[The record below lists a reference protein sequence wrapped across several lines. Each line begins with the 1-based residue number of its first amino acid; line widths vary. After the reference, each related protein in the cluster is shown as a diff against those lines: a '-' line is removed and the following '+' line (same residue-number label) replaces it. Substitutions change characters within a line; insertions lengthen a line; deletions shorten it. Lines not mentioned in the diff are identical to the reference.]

1 MQINMKLFLLA
12 LLALATSYALAT
24 GVSIKGYGYD
34 VNIQSDNSKSQS
46 ADEFEPDTQ
55 LIGVTII
62 NEKLFIDG
70 ERIPKNKLT
79 HKSKITKKTY
89 VIKWGPNDN
98 ISVKEQ

>member
-1 MQINMKLFLLA
+1 MQINTRLFLPTLLA
-12 LLALATSYALAT
+12 LITNCALAT
-24 GVSIKGYGYD
+24 GISVKSHGYD
-34 VNIQSDNSKSQS
+34 VNIQSNNSNTQS
-46 ADEFEPDTQ
+46 SDEFESDTQ

-70 ERIPKNKLT
+70 ERVPKNKLI
-79 HKSKITKKTY
+79 HKSKITKKKY